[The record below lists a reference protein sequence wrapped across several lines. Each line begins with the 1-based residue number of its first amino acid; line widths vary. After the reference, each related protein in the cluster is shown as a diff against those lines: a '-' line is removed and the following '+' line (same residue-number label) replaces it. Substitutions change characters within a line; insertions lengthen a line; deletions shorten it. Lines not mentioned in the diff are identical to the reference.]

1 MSDFLTEPCDVLV
14 IGGGMAAAWAAVA
27 AAKGGASVVLVDK
40 GYVGTSGVTAT
51 AGPNHWWI
59 PPDPVRRREAIEQK
73 FAAGFG
79 LGDPAWMERVIDT
92 TWRTLPDL
100 APYYPF
106 GSDGNGGTYY
116 SGVRGSEYMRALR
129 AYATAAGARIL
140 DHHPALQLLTDED
153 GAVVGARGHA
163 RLTGADWEI
172 RARAVVMATGGCA
185 FRSGLIGSHGNT
197 GDGYLMAAEAGAELS
212 GMEFSIQYTVSPA
225 WASTRTLPYGAARYY
240 DAEGIEIV
248 APPRGHAHYQTLGA
262 ALLKGPVYADLI
274 DAPAALPPILKDI
287 QPFTPPPFVRKG
299 MDLFKD
305 RWSIKLFGEG
315 TIRGNGGLRI
325 VDEDCGTNVAGL
337 YAAGDAATRELA
349 TGAISGGGA
358 VNSAWALTSG
368 QIAGAAAARRGL
380 ALKDR
385 PAGKIHA
392 AGSAGIAPASDERNV
407 DRQAIEADVDHHMNG
422 YQHSLWR
429 SRAQL
434 TDTLALLDA
443 HWRTIGDHGRAEG
456 LALVALRETAAL
468 TATAR
473 WCTAAALARNE
484 SRGIHVRVDAPALDP
499 AGGVRLLTGGL
510 DRVWI
515 RAESRVYAEA
525 AE

>member
-1 MSDFLTEPCDVLV
+1 MTDIAYARADVLI
-14 IGGGMAAAWAAVA
+14 IGGGMAAAWAAIA
-27 AAKGGASVVLVDK
+27 AAKMGASTILVDK

-51 AGPNHWWI
+51 GGPNHWWV
-59 PPDPVRRREAIEQK
+59 PPDPALRREAIEKKQ
-73 FAAGFG
+73 AACFG

-106 GSDGNGGTYY
+106 GSDGKGGRYY
-116 SGVRGSEYMRALR
+116 SGVRGSEYVRALR

-140 DHHPALQLLTDED
+140 DHHPATQLLVDEE
-153 GAVVGARGHA
+153 GAVAGARGHA
-163 RLTGADWEI
+163 RLSHEDWEI
-172 RARAVVMATGGCA
+172 HADAVIMATGGCA

-197 GDGYLMAAEAGAELS
+197 GDGYLLAAEAGAELS

-240 DAEGIEIV
+240 DERGEEIV
-248 APPRGHAHYQTLGA
+248 QPPRGHAHYQALGA

-274 DAPAALPPILKDI
+274 DAPAQLPPILQDI

-299 MDLFKD
+299 IDPFRD
-305 RWSIKLFGEG
+305 RWPIKLFGEG

-325 VDEDCGTNVAGL
+325 VDEDCRTTVSGL

-349 TGAISGGGA
+349 TGAISGGGS

-368 QIAGAAAARRGL
+368 QIAGAAAARRAL
-380 ALKDR
+380 AHPVRPSRTTRALGTVGFHPAAAERAIDR
-385 PAGKIHA
+385 
-392 AGSAGIAPASDERNV
+392 R
-407 DRQAIEADVDHHMNG
+407 AIEADVDHHMNG

-429 SRAQL
+429 SEGQL
-434 TDTLALLDA
+434 TDTLALLDR
-443 HWRTIGDHGRAEG
+443 HWRTLGDHGRAEG
-456 LALVALRETAAL
+456 LALIALRETAAM

-473 WCTAAALARNE
+473 WCTAAALARKE
-484 SRGIHVRVDAPALDP
+484 SRGIHVRTDAPDLKADG
-499 AGGVRLLTGGL
+499 ATRLLCGGL
-510 DRVWI
+510 DRLWT
-515 RAESRVYAEA
+515 RPEGLHYAEA

>member
-1 MSDFLTEPCDVLV
+1 MSDILTQRCDVLI
-14 IGGGMAAAWAAVA
+14 IGGGMAAAWAAIA
-27 AAKGGASVVLVDK
+27 AAKAGAATILVDK

-59 PPDPVRRREAIEQK
+59 PPDPARRREAIEQK
-73 FAAGFG
+73 LAAGLG

-92 TWRTLPDL
+92 TWRILPDL
-100 APYYPF
+100 SPYYRF
-106 GSDGNGGTYY
+106 GSDGRGGTYY
-116 SGVRGSEYMRALR
+116 SGVRGPEYMRALR
-129 AYATAAGARIL
+129 AYAVAAGVRIL
-140 DHHPALQLLTDED
+140 DHHPALQLLTDAE

-163 RLTGADWEI
+163 RLAGTDWEI
-172 RARAVVMATGGCA
+172 HAGAVVMATGGCA

-225 WASTRTLPYGAARYY
+225 WASTRTLPYSAARYY
-240 DAEGIEIV
+240 DAEGAEIV
-248 APPRGHAHYQTLGA
+248 TPPRGHAHYQALGA

-274 DAPAALPPILKDI
+274 DAPAELPPILKDI

-299 MDLFKD
+299 VDLFRD
-305 RWSIKLFGEG
+305 RWPIKLFGEG

-325 VDEDCGTNVAGL
+325 LDENCGTNVAGL

-349 TGAISGGGA
+349 TGAVSGGGA

-368 QIAGAAAARRGL
+368 QIAGAAAARRSL
-380 ALKDR
+380 ALRDKMV
-385 PAGKIHA
+385 GA
-392 AGSAGIAPASDERNV
+392 ARAVGSAGIAPASDERSI
-407 DRQAIEADVDHHMNG
+407 DRKAIEADVDHHMNS

-429 SRAQL
+429 SRTQL
-434 TDTLALLDA
+434 GDTLALLDT
-443 HWRTIGDHGRAEG
+443 HWRMIGDHGWAQGSR
-456 LALVALRETAAL
+456 LVALRETAAL

-499 AGGVRLLTGGL
+499 ACGVRLLTGGL
-510 DRVWI
+510 DRVWTRPER
-515 RAESRVYAEA
+515 RAYAEA